1 MITVILAHMLGNKSV
16 NCMSVFIQPT
26 LNNPFIKRRRS
37 TLTNTLQVSSH
48 SVNIIYSKMP
58 ADSSRGEH
66 NPAQEQV
73 LIMVYYISTVKITQ
87 DLIFSIVL

>member
-1 MITVILAHMLGNKSV
+1 MITVILAHMLGNKPV

-26 LNNPFIKRRRS
+26 LNNPFIKRRR
-37 TLTNTLQVSSH
+37 LTNTLQVSSH